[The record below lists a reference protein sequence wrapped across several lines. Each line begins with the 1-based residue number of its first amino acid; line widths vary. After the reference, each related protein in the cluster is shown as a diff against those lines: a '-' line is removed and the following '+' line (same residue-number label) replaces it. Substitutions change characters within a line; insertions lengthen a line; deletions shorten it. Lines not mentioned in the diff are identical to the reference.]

1 MIYKR
6 HDIVIISYEQH
17 NNFMQTY
24 SEENSRT
31 FAIQGSSGKPDI
43 FTPKEVSIPMS
54 FKAPSENN
62 VSLIFTKAC
71 TTNI

>member
-1 MIYKR
+1 
-6 HDIVIISYEQH
+6 
-17 NNFMQTY
+17 MQTY